1 MPTTRR
7 SRTIGATPEQ
17 LWRTVCD
24 PHHLP
29 RWWPRVQRVEAVD
42 AERFTEVL
50 STDKGRSVR
59 ADFRVLESRA
69 PEVRRFPQ
77 EVEDSPFERL
87 LRSAETAIRP
97 APGGAGGTRGG
108 GETRSPRSGGRGRG
122 RGAGGRRPRSAS
134 GGGAWARSAASWS
147 AARRAG
153 WPTRRWRASPACM
166 DTDRSA
172 GDDRAHGARLLA
184 PQRSA

>member
-1 MPTTRR
+1 MGGRGSRAATCTRSPPTTPIRPAPARTMPTTRR

-17 LWRTVCD
+17 VWRTVCD

-29 RWWPRVQRVEAVD
+29 RWWPRVQRGEAGD

-69 PEVRRFPQ
+69 PEVRRFRQ

-87 LRSAETAIRP
+87 LRSAETAIRL
-97 APGGAGGTRGG
+97 APDGPGGTRATVEIRQRLRGVGALGG
-108 GETRSPRSGGRGRG
+108 VMV
-122 RGAGGRRPRSAS
+122 
-134 GGGAWARSAASWS
+134 
-147 AARRAG
+147 RRA
-153 WPTRRWRASPACM
+153 TRRVADEALE
-166 DTDRSA
+166 
-172 GDDRAHGARLLA
+172 GLARLHGH
-184 PQRSA
+184 